1 MATANPNLIL
11 ALRKTIAKLKK
22 GAPYQW
28 GHMGA
33 CNCGNLAQEITRITK
48 GDIHRFAMQRS
59 GDWSEQLNDYCPHS
73 GLPMDLMISELL
85 EIGLEREDLIHLERL
100 SDPHILEHISF
111 ERREKLAKNRKEDL
125 LLYLETWVALLENQ
139 WAASQQHTLNSV
151 QEKLISRELLSY

>member
-1 MATANPNLIL
+1 MAKANPNLIL
-11 ALRKTIAKLKK
+11 ALRKTITKLKM

-59 GDWSEQLNDYCPHS
+59 GDWSEQLNDYCPDS

-85 EIGLEREDLIHLERL
+85 DIGLERDDLMHLERL
-100 SDPHILEHISF
+100 SDPEILKHIPF
-111 ERREKLAKNRKEDL
+111 EERENLAKNRKEDL
-125 LLYLETWVALLENQ
+125 LCYLKTWVSLLENQ
-139 WAASQQHTLNSV
+139 WAAYQLATLAPV
-151 QEKLISRELLSY
+151 REKLIPVEVLSY